1 MTENEMRDI
10 LIDIRKK
17 YVPDQ
22 SFDFI
27 HQLSWEYL
35 EKLLDL
41 IATKDPWEQEKKWK
55 DIEDKMHVARIS
67 INMIF
72 QKAKVMKIQVDE
84 KKDQKGD
91 VASIEDVEK
100 NF

>member
-1 MTENEMRDI
+1 
-10 LIDIRKK
+10 
-17 YVPDQ
+17 
-22 SFDFI
+22 
-27 HQLSWEYL
+27 
-35 EKLLDL
+35 
-41 IATKDPWEQEKKWK
+41 
-55 DIEDKMHVARIS
+55 MHVARIS